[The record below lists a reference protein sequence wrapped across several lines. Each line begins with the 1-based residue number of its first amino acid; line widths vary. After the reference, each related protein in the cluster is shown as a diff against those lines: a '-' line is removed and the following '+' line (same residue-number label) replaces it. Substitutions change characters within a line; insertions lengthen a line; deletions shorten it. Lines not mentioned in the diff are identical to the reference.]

1 MMSIADDLED
11 EISEIEN
18 SGVQKVHNGLHIAP
32 FELKPYSWLL
42 ADLSGNNGAFYIRAL
57 LSKLNVDEHHVF
69 KWRLENKFKQY
80 QVFNYYM
87 PGCMPETL
95 SFSKQLD
102 QHDGVRKIEKLFS
115 KGFFLKATLGDG
127 SFSTK
132 SWDKTAEFEQL
143 SKLPNHTKG
152 KYESYMLQRK
162 LSIKCEFRVHTF
174 SKGIIPR
181 LTYLV
186 QGDKQTDGFQHVEK
200 FLHNV
205 LQNLPDVILLGTFIA
220 WDIALTDDNE
230 YYIIE
235 ANFTGFHPEYR
246 KGFQTTGYVDN
257 YEYGAIICAWINRF
271 FGEKFG
277 VYVYAIEDRLFE
289 SHSFYK
295 SFAFYISL
303 FNNINI
309 DHLINITAEPA
320 LTFIIYLGED
330 TNKLIVNLIR
340 HCLLVDF
347 VNNYFV
353 IFKDEYFLNVRKLF
367 AKNNQLQL
375 RAESWFFT
383 KDQYLLI
390 KQLGY
395 DRRKQISCYHAL
407 RSMTD
412 KSCVII

>member
-1 MMSIADDLED
+1 
-11 EISEIEN
+11 
-18 SGVQKVHNGLHIAP
+18 VQKLKNGLHVAP
-32 FELKPYSWLL
+32 FELKPYYWLVS
-42 ADLSGNNGAFYIRAL
+42 DLSGNNGAFFIRAL

-80 QVFNYYM
+80 QVFNHYI

-95 SFSKQLD
+95 SFSKQLN
-102 QHDGVRKIEKLFS
+102 QRNGVRKIEKLFS
-115 KGFFLKATLGDG
+115 KGFFLKATLGDA
-127 SFSTK
+127 SFSTR

-143 SKLPNHTKG
+143 SKLPNHNG

-174 SKGIIPR
+174 SKDIIPR

-186 QGDKQTDGFQHVEK
+186 QGHKQTDHFQDAEK
-200 FLHNV
+200 FLNDV
-205 LQNLPDVILLGTFIA
+205 LQRLPDVILQGTFIA
-220 WDIALTDDNE
+220 WDIALTDDNQ

-257 YEYGAIICAWINRF
+257 YEYGSIICAWINRF
-271 FGEKFG
+271 FGKKFG

-289 SHSFYK
+289 SHPFYK
-295 SFAFYISL
+295 SFAFYMSL

-309 DHLINITAEPA
+309 DHLTNTTMEAP

-330 TNKLIVNLIR
+330 TNRLIINLIR

-347 VNNYFV
+347 INDYYV
-353 IFKDEYFLNVRKLF
+353 IFKDECFLNVRGLF
-367 AKNNQLQL
+367 VKNNQLQL
-375 RAESWFFT
+375 WAESWFFT
-383 KDQYLLI
+383 KDQYPLI
-390 KQLGY
+390 RQLGY
-395 DRRKQISCYHAL
+395 ERRKQISCYRAL
-407 RSMTD
+407 RSLTD